1 MGDAGRDVRGAAVGA
16 PGPGP
21 RGVSGRRLRALALP
35 AAAVL
40 IGGCDASGSGE
51 DARWQV
57 RDSAGVEI
65 VTSEA
70 PPPAWALD
78 AEPVLELGSIDA
90 GGPFEFYRVRDMALL
105 PDGGLVVANQ
115 GSEELRIFAA
125 DGTHR
130 GSAGGRGHG
139 PAEFDGLGM
148 VAVFGDSLLVWDA
161 GNQRLSVRRLDGTLA
176 RTFLLD
182 WFDGILFPVALLQP
196 SGAPAGAAGPAVRPT
211 VLTVTARYMSQLRGT
226 GLVVDTALVSVY
238 DMDGALIDSI
248 VRIPHNARAVQR
260 VGNLQTTLGAPY
272 TAGAAIAPS
281 VDGAGFCHTFGPEPE
296 IRCRD
301 RSGSR
306 RLIRVAL
313 PARVVTEAH
322 IDYYWEDALENASE
336 RQRSALRRMRE
347 TMPFPA
353 SFPAFDQLVRDHAGR
368 LWARRYRTPDDDAES
383 WLVFEDGRWI
393 GRLETPVGYRI
404 KDIRGDHLA
413 GAWQDT
419 LGVEFVRVYRYR
431 RR

>member
-1 MGDAGRDVRGAAVGA
+1 MGGAGRDVRGAGVGA

-65 VTSEA
+65 VTSA
-70 PPPAWALD
+70 VTPAQWALEADPILEIGAVD
-78 AEPVLELGSIDA
+78 AT
-90 GGPFEFYRVRDMALL
+90 GPTQLYRVLDVAIL
-105 PDGGLVVANQ
+105 PDGGLAVANQ

-130 GSAGGRGHG
+130 GSFGGEGHG
-139 PAEFDGLGM
+139 PAEFDGLAR
-148 VAVFGDSLLVWDA
+148 VDVFGDSLLTWDG
-161 GNQRLSVRRLDGTLA
+161 GNQRLSVRRLDGILA

-196 SGAPAGAAGPAVRPT
+196 TGSAAAGTSSRPT
-211 VLTVTARYMSQLRGT
+211 ILTVTARYMSQLRGT

-272 TAGAAIAPS
+272 TAGAGMAPS
-281 VDGAGFCHTFGPEPE
+281 VDGSGFCHTFGPEPE

-301 RSGSR
+301 RTGIR

-313 PARVVTEAH
+313 PARPVTEAH
-322 IDYYWEDALENASE
+322 IDYYWEDAIENASE

-393 GRLETPVGYRI
+393 GRLETPVGYRVM
-404 KDIRGDHLA
+404 DIRGDHLA
-413 GAWQDT
+413 GVWQDT
-419 LGVEFVRVYRYR
+419 LGVEYVRVYRYR

>member
-1 MGDAGRDVRGAAVGA
+1 MGGAGRDVRGPGVGA

-57 RDSAGVEI
+57 RDSAGVEL
-65 VTSEA
+65 VTSA
-70 PPPAWALD
+70 VTPAQWALEADPILEIGAVD
-78 AEPVLELGSIDA
+78 AT
-90 GGPFEFYRVRDMALL
+90 GPTQLYRVLDVAIL
-105 PDGGLVVANQ
+105 PDGGLAVANQ

-130 GSAGGRGHG
+130 GSFGGEGHG
-139 PAEFDGLGM
+139 PAEFDGLAR
-148 VAVFGDSLLVWDA
+148 VDVFGDSLLTWDG

-226 GLVVDTALVSVY
+226 GLVIDTALVSVY
-238 DMDGALIDSI
+238 DMAGALIDSI

-281 VDGAGFCHTFGPEPE
+281 ADGTGFCHAFGSAPE
-296 IRCRD
+296 ILCRGRD
-301 RSGSR
+301 GVR
-306 RLIRVAL
+306 RLIRVEI
-313 PARVVTEAH
+313 PTRPVTEAH
-322 IDYYWEDALENASE
+322 VDRYWDEAQEDANE
-336 RQRSALRRMRE
+336 RRRDALRRMRE

-353 SFPAFDQLVRDHAGR
+353 AFPAFDQLIRDDRGR
-368 LWARRYRTPDDDAES
+368 LWTRRYRTPDDRHDQ
-383 WLVFEDGRWI
+383 WLILADGRWI
-393 GRLETPVGYRI
+393 GRLATPVGYRVM
-404 KDIRGDHLA
+404 DIRGDHLA
-413 GAWQDT
+413 GVWQDT
-419 LGVEFVRVYRYR
+419 LGVEYVRVYRYR